1 MMKSKHDKQYWLIFF
16 FLSLVFAR
24 NLLAGPDPVLH
35 EDKAQFKNKIGYEN
49 KAEYGNKVWYE
60 NIDNQFGGHLKLEGR
75 VARYDTGSY
84 FEPVGTHTGLD
95 GLANVRLTDKLILS
109 EKIYFEAHYE
119 AFLKSGDAYKKQY
132 NIQKYFPLLAAG
144 LTSDPSDIDKR
155 RLLDLTKT
163 LKETEDYVLW
173 HRFDRLFFSI
183 KPSWGD
189 ILVGRQA
196 ITWGN
201 GFIFNPMDLFNP
213 FAPSDTIRDYKM
225 GDDLISLRF
234 NTDLLGE
241 CNLLYVPRRDLIT
254 DEIDFK
260 KSSVA
265 GKFHFFA
272 GDIEMDV
279 MGAMHYNEVVLGLG
293 GTGYFK
299 DAAWRSDLVW
309 STLEDGNDKK
319 GYFEFVVNIDYSWT
333 WQNKNYY
340 GFIEYYHNG
349 LGKNNYTNAMVD
361 PDAMERIDRGE
372 LFALGKNYLS
382 GQIQM
387 ELHPLLNIYLSV
399 ISNVRDP
406 SAIIQP
412 RAIFSVTQN
421 SNLHF
426 GANIFYGKKDSEY
439 GGFLI
444 PGTNYYTNAATSAY
458 VRFTYYF

>member
-1 MMKSKHDKQYWLIFF
+1 MIKTNHDKLFWLISF
-16 FLSLVFAR
+16 FLSLVFAQ
-24 NLLAGPDPVLH
+24 NLLAGPDPVLY
-35 EDKAQFKNKIGYEN
+35 EDKAQFKNKAMYEN
-49 KAEYGNKVWYE
+49 KIEYENKIWYE
-60 NIDNQFGGHLKLEGR
+60 NIDNQFGGHLKLEGG
-75 VARYDTGSY
+75 VTGYDKGSY

-95 GLANVRLTDKLILS
+95 GLANVRLKDKLILS

-119 AFLKSGDAYKKQY
+119 AFLKSGDNHKKQY
-132 NIQKYFPLLAAG
+132 NIQKYFPLPATGLA
-144 LTSDPSDIDKR
+144 SDPLNIDKR

-163 LKETEDYVLW
+163 LKQTDDYVLW
-173 HRFDRLFFSI
+173 QRFDRLFFSI

-189 ILVGRQA
+189 IMVGRQA

-225 GDDLISLRF
+225 GDDLVSVRF
-234 NTDLLGE
+234 NSKFSGE
-241 CNLLYVPRRDLIT
+241 CNLLYVPRRDVIT
-254 DEIDFK
+254 GDVDFES
-260 KSSVA
+260 SSVA
-265 GKFHFFA
+265 GKFHFFTE
-272 GDIEMDV
+272 DIEMDV
-279 MGAMHYNEVVLGLG
+279 MGAMHYNEIILGLG

-299 DAAWRSDLVW
+299 DAAWRTDLVW
-309 STLEDGNDKK
+309 STLKDGKDKK
-319 GYFEFVVNIDYSWT
+319 GYFEFVINIDYSWV
-333 WQNKNYY
+333 WQDKNYY
-340 GFIEYYHNG
+340 GFIEFYHNG
-349 LGKNNYTNAMVD
+349 LGKNNYTDAMVD
-361 PDAMERIDRGE
+361 PDVMERIDRGE

-406 SAIIQP
+406 CAIIQP

-426 GANIFYGKKDSEY
+426 GSSISYGKKGSEY

-444 PGTNYYTNAATSAY
+444 PGTNYYTNAAPSAY